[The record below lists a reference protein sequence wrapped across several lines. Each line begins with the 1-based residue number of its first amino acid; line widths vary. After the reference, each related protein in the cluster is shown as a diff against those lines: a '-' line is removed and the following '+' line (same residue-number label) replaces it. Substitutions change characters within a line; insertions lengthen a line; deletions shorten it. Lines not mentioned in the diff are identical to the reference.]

1 MTNTEQ
7 TPKKADYSINILVT
21 IVLTIL
27 TIGEFYLGVISTT
40 TIAGLMIGIGLLKA
54 FFIVRDFMH
63 IGRVFSGEEE
73 H

>member
-21 IVLTIL
+21 IILAMLTV
-27 TIGEFYLGVISTT
+27 GEYYLGVITTT
-40 TIAGLMIGIGLLKA
+40 TIAGVMIGIGVVKA